1 MGIGN
6 ILSQSSRRAIMNST
20 MVTFK
25 HQPPVNRNMRV
36 LDRSFFVIKVPLC
49 AVKFPDPRNIS
60 LFSKQFKDCIL
71 RVPRIPHVVKLS
83 SLLENPKQEGK
94 TLACD
99 NNVISKGVLL
109 NDAIDSVEE
118 AYKKLP
124 QEAIDFLHNSQA
136 ELLPY
141 EKVLDYNFWKAEE
154 ILRAVLPEGLLDE
167 IPTGF
172 TVTGHIAHLNLRE
185 EFKPYDSLIG
195 QVILDKNNKIETVVD
210 KVSSIATKFR
220 TFPMKVIA
228 GRDES
233 LVVEQKESD
242 CVFRFDFSK
251 VYWNSRLHTEHERLV
266 SQYFQPGQVVCDV
279 FAGVGPFAI
288 PAGKKHVFVLANDL
302 NPESYKY
309 LQENIK
315 LNKVDP
321 FVRAQ
326 ELDGALFIKKSPQL
340 LQNWTNDVGKVCV
353 PLNKRKRQKKEDSH
367 SFSKRESSTTKEIP
381 IPLEIHHYVMN
392 LPDSSITFLH
402 CFRGLFNGL
411 NINNLPWIHV
421 HCFEK
426 HGTDEE
432 PTTGELQERV
442 HKRILEELDTDE
454 ATLPVDKMSFHLVRK
469 VSPTKPM
476 FCVSFQLPKNVA
488 LK

>member
-1 MGIGN
+1 MGIRYIFN
-6 ILSQSSRRAIMNST
+6 QSTRRQIMNST
-20 MVTFK
+20 LTTFK
-25 HQPPVNRNMRV
+25 FQPPVNRDMRT
-36 LDRSFFVIKVPLC
+36 LDRSFFVVKVPLC
-49 AVKFPDPRNIS
+49 VVKFTDPKNIS
-60 LFSKQFKDCIL
+60 LFSKEFKDYIL

-83 SLLENPKQEGK
+83 PLSEVSPQDGK

-99 NNVISKGVLL
+99 NKIISKGVLL
-109 NDAIDSVEE
+109 NDDIRTVEE
-118 AYKKLP
+118 ACKKLP
-124 QEAIDFLHNSQA
+124 QEAMDFLKNSEA

-141 EKVLDYNFWKAEE
+141 EKVLDYKFWKAEE
-154 ILRAVLPEGLLDE
+154 ILRAVLPLELLDE

-228 GRDES
+228 GCDDS
-233 LVVEQKESD
+233 LVVEQRESD

-251 VYWNSRLHTEHERLV
+251 VYWNSRLHTEHDRLV
-266 SQYFQPGQVVCDV
+266 SKYFQPGQVVCDV

-302 NPESYKY
+302 NPESFKY

-315 LNKVDP
+315 LNKVDS
-321 FVRAQ
+321 FV
-326 ELDGALFIKKSPQL
+326 EPYDLDGAQFIQQSPQL
-340 LQNWTNDVGKVCV
+340 LEKWANRVGKVSIQ
-353 PLNKRKRQKKEDSH
+353 LNKRKRQKKGDLGAPSIKE
-367 SFSKRESSTTKEIP
+367 FS

-392 LPDSSITFLH
+392 LPDSSITFLRY
-402 CFRGLFNGL
+402 FKGLFNDSC
-411 NINNLPWIHV
+411 IKNLPWIHI

-432 PTTGELQERV
+432 PTMDELHERV
-442 HKRILEELDTDE
+442 HKRILRELSVDDS
-454 ATLPVDKMSFHLVRK
+454 TLPLNQISIHLVRK

-476 FCVSFQLPKNVA
+476 FCASFQLPKSVA
-488 LK
+488 RN